1 MARTCPSLL
10 VSSAFN
16 VLLTLKILDGRQK
29 LRQELLWG
37 RGACGIYNCKMQKCR
52 PRVPPLGL
60 LPSEA
65 TPTPTPPHT
74 RGRPRHF
81 SVGFNLSIPRLLFSG
96 APSSSAVASV
106 AGLPGSHT
114 AGATTAAGSRSH
126 EASKDTET
134 NRQRHGTRGTII
146 YNRQYA
152 NDALPTTEDAPPSHK
167 HPHWSFSRQTANH
180 TAKTAHSRAQ
190 MRRSPF
196 RSPRPPPALHLS
208 FRKASAPSFC
218 GA

>member
-1 MARTCPSLL
+1 MAPAASKSPATPLATSWP
-10 VSSAFN
+10 V
-16 VLLTLKILDGRQK
+16 
-29 LRQELLWG
+29 
-37 RGACGIYNCKMQKCR
+37 CR
-52 PRVPPLGL
+52 PL
-60 LPSEA
+60 LP
-65 TPTPTPPHT
+65 PY
-74 RGRPRHF
+74 
-81 SVGFNLSIPRLLFSG
+81 RLQPLKFSG
-96 APSSSAVASV
+96 FAPADRVAARSPMPYTAEMPHRNNGQHPAPFCYCLFV
-106 AGLPGSHT
+106 CSLMCGLYAISCRYIF
-114 AGATTAAGSRSH
+114 TTAAGSRSH